1 MNNAEY
7 MYVSVIIGLMFYIL
21 LLVYVAYIKRHKM
34 ELDSVFLAF
43 VVTLISFIVF
53 SYKMNYVNDHM
64 LKESFV

>member
-1 MNNAEY
+1 